1 MWTEHLNSAAIG
13 KVLCAIAKVRTGFGK
28 SDHPGSQGGLG
39 KRGHGG
45 TVNPLRNRK
54 GGAGN
59 PPPKHRR
66 APALSRPYRKGDSD
80 SILASSLADGIA
92 RCRLKRRQRYW
103 WAGLLSFEKPM
114 DQDADSVTVGRKA
127 TRQPR

>member
-1 MWTEHLNSAAIG
+1 MRTERLNFAAIG

-54 GGAGN
+54 GGAGK
-59 PPPKHRR
+59 PPSKVGAPQLYPDPTGKEQRIHPGLESCGWHR
-66 APALSRPYRKGDSD
+66 
-80 SILASSLADGIA
+80 
-92 RCRLKRRQRYW
+92 
-103 WAGLLSFEKPM
+103 EV
-114 DQDADSVTVGRKA
+114 SVEA
-127 TRQPR
+127 